1 MKISQP
7 NQVLSLRNFQE
18 IFLWVSKNELNKSK
32 NTKKNNFICKI
43 KSNHCETFWKSLC
56 GHPKTIQ
63 TKINNNKKICIVI
76 ISAKEIPIFMK
87 LSGTLP
93 VGIQIWFKKK
103 KQKKTKRERK
113 KLNNIFYLSQ
123 TKSNIYKI
131 FRKCSVGYS
140 KIIQTKDKNKHFFQS
155 TISQPSQVKNLWNFH

>member
-1 MKISQP
+1 MRIKCASAKRSAC
-7 NQVLSLRNFQE
+7 LSLLLTGRE
-18 IFLWVSKNELNKSK
+18 ITLQFYFFLFSLVSLKQIIENISAKSGFIFKKLSGNLPVGIQKWVKQIKEY
-32 NTKKNNFICKI
+32 KKNNFICKI

-103 KQKKTKRERK
+103 QKKQKEKER
-113 KLNNIFYLSQ
+113 N
-123 TKSNIYKI
+123 
-131 FRKCSVGYS
+131 
-140 KIIQTKDKNKHFFQS
+140 
-155 TISQPSQVKNLWNFH
+155 

>member
-63 TKINNNKKICIVI
+63 TKINNNKKYV
-76 ISAKEIPIFMK
+76 
-87 LSGTLP
+87 LSLSQP
-93 VGIQIWFKKK
+93 KKFLYLWNFQELFLLVSKYDLKK
-103 KQKKTKRERK
+103 KQKKRERK